1 MGHALDILAPKKKPE
16 EKKTESPKR
25 KNPSG
30 NCLLLLVVLIFA
42 FLLASALQN
51 PQELGLTK
59 PTITP
64 VPTSPTNSSTSGFE
78 LFDNS
83 GGSSL
88 TQTTSIDKIRLV
100 NASENQPEF
109 ELTKQ
114 MLIGAGYRIEQATTA
129 QYVYETTTIFYRS
142 SQEAQMLQLKEVLK
156 KKYQID
162 TQVSENLADSY
173 DFLVII
179 GKK

>member
-1 MGHALDILAPKKKPE
+1 MGNVFDILAPKKKPE
-16 EKKTESPKR
+16 EKKPETPRR

-51 PQELGLTK
+51 PQKLGLTK
-59 PTITP
+59 PTITNP
-64 VPTSPTNSSTSGFE
+64 ESSNFE
-78 LFDNS
+78 LFDNQ
-83 GGSSL
+83 GGSAL
-88 TQTTSIDKIRLV
+88 IQTSNIDKIRLI

-114 MLIGAGYRIEQATTA
+114 LLLGAGYRIEQATNA
-129 QYVYETTTIFYRS
+129 QYVYETTTIFYRAN
-142 SQEAQMLQLKEVLK
+142 QETQMQKLSEVLK
-156 KKYQID
+156 TKYQISAQ
-162 TQVSENLADSY
+162 TSENLAETY

-179 GKK
+179 GKN